1 MFNFLTQKWEE
12 ILDFFK
18 KEFELTDVSFKIWIE
33 PLKVHS
39 VNNGVVTLLVKDDIM
54 MDYLQKKYYKPL
66 KFSIQEVTGEQ
77 LDLQFVHENN
87 ADSINT
93 SSDNLYKASYGNTAP
108 MLNTKRL
115 EANLNANYT
124 FDNFVIGSSNEFA
137 AAYALAV
144 AESPGKSYNPLFIY
158 GGVGLGKTHL
168 MHSIGNYILDENNDA
183 KIRCVTSET
192 FTNEAINAILSKDQS
207 VMTNF
212 REKYRNLD
220 VFLID
225 DIQFIIGKERSQ
237 EEFFHTFNSLY
248 ETGKQI
254 VISSDK
260 SPKEITTLEE
270 RLRTRFEMGLTVDI
284 SAPEYE
290 TRMAI
295 LMKKAE
301 IEGYNIDNE
310 IFEYIA
316 DNIKSNI
323 RELEGALTK
332 IVAFSRVSK
341 TPINIELAKEVLKD
355 IISPEENKEITPSLI
370 IKTVA
375 DHFNISPDDMCS
387 KKKSQDIVYP
397 RQIAM
402 YLCRI
407 LTETSLQSI
416 GTALGRKDHTTVM
429 HALEKIGN
437 EVKINESTKNT
448 IEVIKKK
455 IVPE

>member
-1 MFNFLTQKWEE
+1 MFNLLTKKWEE

-33 PLKVHS
+33 PLKIHS
-39 VNNGVVTLLVKDDIM
+39 VNNGIVMLLVKDDIM

-66 KFSIQEVTGEQ
+66 KFSIQEITGEQ
-77 LDLQFVHENN
+77 LDVQFVHEND
-87 ADSINT
+87 ADSIDSLT
-93 SSDNLYKASYGNTAP
+93 DISYKIVPGNSTP
-108 MLNTKRL
+108 KLNAKRL
-115 EANLNANYT
+115 DANLNSNYT

-168 MHSIGNYILDENNDA
+168 MHSIGNYILNKNLDA
-183 KIRCVTSET
+183 KIKCVTSET

-301 IEGYNIDNE
+301 IEGYHIDNE

-341 TPINIELAKEVLKD
+341 TPINIELAKDVLKD
-355 IISPEENKEITPSLI
+355 IISPDENKEITPSLI
-370 IKTVA
+370 IKTVS

-429 HALEKIGN
+429 YAIEKIAN
-437 EVKINESTKNT
+437 EVKISDSTKNT

>member
-108 MLNTKRL
+108 MLNAKRL

-316 DNIKSNI
+316 NNIKSNI

>member
-93 SSDNLYKASYGNTAP
+93 SSDNLYKASYGNAAP
-108 MLNTKRL
+108 MLNAKRL

-168 MHSIGNYILDENNDA
+168 MHSIGNYILDKNNDA

-316 DNIKSNI
+316 NNIKSNI

-355 IISPEENKEITPSLI
+355 IISPE
-370 IKTVA
+370 
-375 DHFNISPDDMCS
+375 
-387 KKKSQDIVYP
+387 
-397 RQIAM
+397 
-402 YLCRI
+402 
-407 LTETSLQSI
+407 
-416 GTALGRKDHTTVM
+416 
-429 HALEKIGN
+429 
-437 EVKINESTKNT
+437 
-448 IEVIKKK
+448 
-455 IVPE
+455 

>member
-93 SSDNLYKASYGNTAP
+93 SSDNLYKASYGNAAP
-108 MLNTKRL
+108 MLNAKRL

>member
-66 KFSIQEVTGEQ
+66 KFSIQEITGEQ

-93 SSDNLYKASYGNTAP
+93 SSDNLYKASYGNAAP
-108 MLNTKRL
+108 MLNAKRL

>member
-93 SSDNLYKASYGNTAP
+93 SSDNLYKASYGNAAP
-108 MLNTKRL
+108 MLNAKKL

-158 GGVGLGKTHL
+158 GGVGLVKTHL

-316 DNIKSNI
+316 NNIKSNI

-387 KKKSQDIVYP
+387 KKKSQDIYVSVPDTHRNLTSKYRHRI
-397 RQIAM
+397 RQKRPHHGYAC
-402 YLCRI
+402 L
-407 LTETSLQSI
+407 
-416 GTALGRKDHTTVM
+416 RKN
-429 HALEKIGN
+429 KQ
-437 EVKINESTKNT
+437 
-448 IEVIKKK
+448 
-455 IVPE
+455 